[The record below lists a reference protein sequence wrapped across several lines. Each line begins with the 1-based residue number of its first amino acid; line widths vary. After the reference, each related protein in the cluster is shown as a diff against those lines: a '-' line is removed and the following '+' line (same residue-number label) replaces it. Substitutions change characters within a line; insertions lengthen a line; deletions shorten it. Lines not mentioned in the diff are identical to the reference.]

1 MRSAAREAVLRVA
14 SFNDVSWPDAVNGA
28 YFTGCACAAQTV
40 VSSSSGQWGRLH
52 GNASGAV
59 WENIFI
65 SILAT

>member
-40 VSSSSGQWGRLH
+40 VSSSSGQ
-52 GNASGAV
+52 
-59 WENIFI
+59 
-65 SILAT
+65 